1 MCVSC
6 RGFLGDLFLLEIY
19 DFAKPQT
26 SEVYKENVWYLFS
39 FTFTAWPNT
48 HFCLFP
54 FYIRNP
60 ILGFQNFRRRLILP
74 KIEKSWRFV
83 KSFVHLFSLCMC
95 VCEGRSF
102 GLNSLE
108 FLSLILFHPLA
119 HFITVL
125 TARIESPTRKEL
137 KTHKTFHSPTQSR
150 LSIQRAWPDWNLSF
164 GQIKKKS
171 SKKSIT

>member
-1 MCVSC
+1 M
-6 RGFLGDLFLLEIY
+6 
-19 DFAKPQT
+19 
-26 SEVYKENVWYLFS
+26 
-39 FTFTAWPNT
+39 
-48 HFCLFP
+48 FP
-54 FYIRNP
+54 FYIWNP
-60 ILGFQNFRRRLILP
+60 NLGSKNFRGRLILP

-137 KTHKTFHSPTQSR
+137 KTHKTFHSPTHQTFYPS
-150 LSIQRAWPDWNLSF
+150 LAWPARL
-164 GQIKKKS
+164 KS
-171 SKKSIT
+171 KPRPNRKEIRRNPSRKSVKYWEM

>member
-1 MCVSC
+1 MNW
-6 RGFLGDLFLLEIY
+6 G
-19 DFAKPQT
+19 KT
-26 SEVYKENVWYLFS
+26 LFS
-39 FTFTAWPNT
+39 GQIGQNMVRNKHGIANFHFGDHLAPNGIPRY
-48 HFCLFP
+48 FP
-54 FYIRNP
+54 
-60 ILGFQNFRRRLILP
+60 LGFQNFKRRLILP

-83 KSFVHLFSLCMC
+83 KSFVHLFRLCMC

-137 KTHKTFHSPTQSR
+137 KTHKTFHSPTHQTFY
-150 LSIQRAWPDWNLSF
+150 PE
-164 GQIKKKS
+164 S
-171 SKKSIT
+171 SLDS